1 MKKRHT
7 TVAELTEEMVP
18 LDSEMSIVEARDG
31 QPPSL
36 RNVVLMGPESRSR
49 AGEIRRRYSNE
60 VIEALVGMFD
70 GVRVYANHPEP
81 HKLDKERPVGDLIGF
96 VSNPR
101 KGTDRK
107 IRGDISLIEGLED
120 TTRVLWCAKNRPAL
134 VGFSPHLRGAQ
145 KTWKR
150 GGPETI
156 VGVGSVASADI
167 VTEGATTFGLFEST
181 ETEEGESMD
190 WKTATLSELR
200 DERPDL
206 VESIQAEGSTAA
218 ENALLKAQVKD
229 LEAAAEKTKADS
241 RATLVESL
249 VDKLP
254 AATQETVRKV
264 SGAMSD
270 DDLTAYVGTLTESI
284 SGEKKKPESSEK
296 RRQESAEDSDKGA
309 SESQIQEAMSFG

>member
-1 MKKRHT
+1 
-7 TVAELTEEMVP
+7 
-18 LDSEMSIVEARDG
+18 
-31 QPPSL
+31 
-36 RNVVLMGPESRSR
+36 
-49 AGEIRRRYSNE
+49 
-60 VIEALVGMFD
+60 MFD

-120 TTRVLWCAKNRPAL
+120 TKRVLWCAKHRPAL

-156 VGVGSVASADI
+156 VGIGSVASADI

-190 WKTATLSELR
+190 WKNATLSDLR

-218 ENALLKAQVKD
+218 DNTRLKAQVKD
-229 LEAAAEKTKADS
+229 LETAAEKTKADS
-241 RATLVESL
+241 RTTLLESL
-249 VDKLP
+249 VAKLP

-264 SGAMSD
+264 SSAMSD
-270 DDLTAYVGTLTESI
+270 DDLTAYVGSLTE
-284 SGEKKKPESSEK
+284 GLGDEKKTPESSEK
-296 RRQESAEDSDKGA
+296 TKPKADGERGVAESAE
-309 SESQIQEAMSFG
+309 ILEAVGLS